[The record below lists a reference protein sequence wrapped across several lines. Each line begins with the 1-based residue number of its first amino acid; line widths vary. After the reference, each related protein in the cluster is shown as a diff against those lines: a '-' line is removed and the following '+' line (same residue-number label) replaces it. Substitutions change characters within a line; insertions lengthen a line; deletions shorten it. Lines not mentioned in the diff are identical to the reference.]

1 MSIPHLAPV
10 RIDQSTGLAQIG
22 ATRHQIMGIRFENG
36 EGGAAPA
43 AAPAA
48 PAAQVPAAAPASP
61 ATLAAAVEQ
70 AHAAQVPPAAAP
82 GAPATPPAAAPAPD
96 AAQQAADAAQE
107 PVNGVKFA
115 DLDPATQAYV
125 RTLRGEAQSHRER
138 AEGLEAAKE
147 AREAE
152 IRQAL
157 GLDPKPGENTP
168 DPAAQAQELT
178 TSLAT
183 AQREN
188 TVLRLAGTL
197 GANADV
203 LLDSRSFSDKISGM
217 NPGDTAAITAAI
229 TEFVANHSS
238 ARTVTAA
245 GSSGTAG
252 AGNGETRTPAQPA
265 TMYDAIMAATVP
277 K

>member
-1 MSIPHLAPV
+1 MT
-10 RIDQSTGLAQIG
+10 D
-22 ATRHQIMGIRFENG
+22 
-36 EGGAAPA
+36 APA
-43 AAPAA
+43 AGVPAPAA
-48 PAAQVPAAAPASP
+48 PVDAAAPASP
-61 ATLAAAVEQ
+61 ATMAAAIEQ
-70 AHAAQVPPAAAP
+70 QHAAQNPATPAAGAPAAA
-82 GAPATPPAAAPAPD
+82 PAAAPAPD
-96 AAQQAADAAQE
+96 AAQVAADAAQE

-125 RTLRGEAQSHRER
+125 RQLRSEAQTHRER
-138 AEGLEAAKE
+138 AESLETAKE
-147 AREAE
+147 TREAE
-152 IRQAL
+152 IRKAL
-157 GLDPKPGENTP
+157 GLDPKEGEQAP
-168 DPAAQAQELT
+168 DPAAQAADLT
-178 TSLAT
+178 AKYAT

-238 ARTVTAA
+238 AQLVTAA

-252 AGNGETRTPAQPA
+252 AGNGGTRAPARSGTLGQAVSAAVATPKVA
-265 TMYDAIMAATVP
+265 
-277 K
+277 

>member
-1 MSIPHLAPV
+1 MT
-10 RIDQSTGLAQIG
+10 D
-22 ATRHQIMGIRFENG
+22 
-36 EGGAAPA
+36 AAPA
-43 AAPAA
+43 AGAPAPAAA

-70 AHAAQVPPAAAP
+70 QHAAQNPAAPAP
-82 GAPATPPAAAPAPD
+82 GAPAAPPAAAPAPD

-125 RTLRGEAQSHRER
+125 RQLRSEAQTHREK
-138 AEGLEAAKE
+138 AEGLEAAQT

-152 IRQAL
+152 IRKAL
-157 GLDPKPGENTP
+157 GLDPKEGEQAP
-168 DPAAQAQELT
+168 DPAAQAADLT
-178 TSLAT
+178 AKYAT

-238 ARTVTAA
+238 AQLVTAA

-252 AGNGETRTPAQPA
+252 AGNGASRTPAAPA
-265 TMYDAIMAATVP
+265 TMYDAIMQATVP

>member
-1 MSIPHLAPV
+1 MTDAP
-10 RIDQSTGLAQIG
+10 TAG
-22 ATRHQIMGIRFENG
+22 
-36 EGGAAPA
+36 APA
-43 AAPAA
+43 PAAA

-61 ATLAAAVEQ
+61 ATMAAAVEQ
-70 AHAAQVPPAAAP
+70 QHAAQNPATPAA
-82 GAPATPPAAAPAPD
+82 GAPAAPPAAAPAPD
-96 AAQQAADAAQE
+96 AAQVAADAAQE

-115 DLDPATQAYV
+115 DLDAQTQAYV
-125 RTLRGEAQSHRER
+125 RQLRSEAQTHRER
-138 AEGLEAAKE
+138 AESLETAKE
-147 AREAE
+147 TREAE
-152 IRQAL
+152 IRKAL
-157 GLDPKPGENTP
+157 GLDPKDGEQAA
-168 DPAAQAQELT
+168 DPAQQAAELT
-178 TSLAT
+178 SKYET

-238 ARTVTAA
+238 AQLVTAA

-252 AGNGETRTPAQPA
+252 AGNGGTRAPAEPA
-265 TMYDAIMAATVP
+265 TLTDAVTAAINASRGVV
-277 K
+277 